1 MVKSRHCRH
10 NEQDHK
16 PIAPF
21 ADTINRSHTPSSD
34 MAPTPDPPIHEG
46 HTASSSTG
54 TVLRLRRRRRPRISI
69 AAIFLRF
76 SRACCVRR
84 RPARGHHS
92 NGDSEPSVEDG
103 NLARAD
109 EPVGDQESNEHCCSE
124 SDTPITTPPRYADI
138 LDARRLMIEK
148 ESKILFPQ
156 FIKRQ
161 TVPSPCVFSSP
172 TQQSGCKSRSS
183 IHQRIKK
190 WRDAAQCV
198 QNF

>member
-10 NEQDHK
+10 KEQDHK

-21 ADTINRSHTPSSD
+21 ADTINRSHTTSSD

-76 SRACCVRR
+76 SRACGVPR

-92 NGDSEPSVEDG
+92 PGDSEPSVEDG
-103 NLARAD
+103 NCEEKTAFVTNKKKRIPTFFAQILYMTNHIVPFGR
-109 EPVGDQESNEHCCSE
+109 
-124 SDTPITTPPRYADI
+124 RLADI
-138 LDARRLMIEK
+138 YQHTQRL
-148 ESKILFPQ
+148 
-156 FIKRQ
+156 
-161 TVPSPCVFSSP
+161 
-172 TQQSGCKSRSS
+172 
-183 IHQRIKK
+183 
-190 WRDAAQCV
+190 
-198 QNF
+198 